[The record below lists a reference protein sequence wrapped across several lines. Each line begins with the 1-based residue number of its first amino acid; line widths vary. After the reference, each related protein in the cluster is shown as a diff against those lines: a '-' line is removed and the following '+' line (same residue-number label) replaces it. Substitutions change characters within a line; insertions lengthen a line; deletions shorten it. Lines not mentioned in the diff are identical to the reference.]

1 MKTKK
6 KIHWQKVI
14 RSATIILFW
23 AGLIL
28 ICFLN
33 RDKITVEAIVKMT
46 PEDRLIAALVML
58 VLFAVKS
65 LALFIYGSILYTACG
80 ILFPLPMAI
89 AVNLIGT
96 VIMTTVPFFIGKRS
110 GCKIIDRL
118 IKKKPKLSFI
128 REMTYNREFFL
139 AFFIRIIGLLPA
151 DMVGMYLGASGMRY
165 NRYILGTLLGLAP
178 AVISFSVIG
187 MSIDDPRSPLF
198 IAAVCFELGLAVLSL
213 VLFIIIRKRRQKK
226 QTM

>member
-1 MKTKK
+1 
-6 KIHWQKVI
+6 
-14 RSATIILFW
+14 
-23 AGLIL
+23 
-28 ICFLN
+28 
-33 RDKITVEAIVKMT
+33 VEADGPHHGHTNLTAHIQQTAGIVQKLLL
-46 PEDRLIAALVML
+46 DADDVAVGVVDDALVVHRATVAKDIIAHRFQVVDL
-58 VLFAVKS
+58 
-65 LALFIYGSILYTACG
+65 
-80 ILFPLPMAI
+80 

-187 MSIDDPRSPLF
+187 MSIDDPRSTLF